1 MRVETPFATRAL
13 VLLACGRYFS
23 ASHNN
28 LKRKI
33 FAHAY
38 GNVAIC

>member
-23 ASHNN
+23 AYN